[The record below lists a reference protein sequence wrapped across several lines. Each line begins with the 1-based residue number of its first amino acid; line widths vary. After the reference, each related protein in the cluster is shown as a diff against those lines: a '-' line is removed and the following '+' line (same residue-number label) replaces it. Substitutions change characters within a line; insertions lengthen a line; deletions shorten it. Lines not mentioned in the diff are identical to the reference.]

1 MTKDDVRRIPPD
13 EARRRVEDGALLVC
27 AYDDEEKCRDML
39 LEGGKEANLPMA

>member
-1 MTKDDVRRIPPD
+1 MAAPKIGPRQTH
-13 EARRRVEDGALLVC
+13 EAVEAGDALLVC